1 MGGLSGILAEYQG
14 FLGAAYLWVKAA
26 HVTFVIFWIAGL
38 FIVPR
43 YYIHHQATTPGSAED
58 RAWIEREDRA
68 RTIILTPA
76 MVIVWALGL
85 MLGVHLGIFG
95 QAWFSAKLLLVVILT
110 GYQGWITAY
119 GRKLANGLRELDDKK
134 LRIMNEV
141 PGILTALI
149 VVLVIVRPF

>member
-1 MGGLSGILAEYQG
+1 MSVLGDWEGL
-14 FLGAAYLWVKAA
+14 LGVAYLWVKAA

-43 YYIHHQATTPGSAED
+43 YYIHHMAATPGSAED
-58 RAWIEREDRA
+58 RAWLAREDRA

-76 MVIVWALGL
+76 MLITWTLGL
-85 MLGVHLGIFG
+85 LLAVHLGAFG
-95 QAWFSAKLLLVVILT
+95 QAWFSAKLALVVLLT
-110 GYQGWITAY
+110 GYQGWIGAY
-119 GRKLANGLRELDDKK
+119 GKKLAKGHRDLESRQLRM
-134 LRIMNEV
+134 MNEV